1 MFLKRAISVIIALT
15 SISIIVPAQS
25 LLPLQADST
34 ITVGELKNGISYYL
48 AVDTARVGYADLA
61 VILKGEPVSEESAR
75 KISTPGNGTFAPVRF
90 FERNGV
96 GPRPEGYFTDNGGS
110 TVYRFDRV
118 PVGKK
123 EVADSALLAAFSIIS
138 SSDAPSAIVLSGDI
152 DPKSVKDRMGLLSMI
167 VRPLYAKAPAF
178 NYVWE
183 PSPVPSFLSTAGPE
197 TSVTVTYEAPRTRR
211 RLMNTAQPLVMDI
224 FSREFSLIV
233 RRRVERELRNRKIPF
248 TSIDYKYTDS
258 ASGDSDEL
266 HSFTVR
272 TDSLH
277 LEDALS
283 ALGRVFGALE
293 SQGATPVEFH
303 NTKQALEKDIKDL
316 ARNPRKTERCIASYL
331 YGASLATPEE
341 EGILFARKNVSDS
354 AQLALFNNITAA
366 LLDQKK
372 GVHIK
377 YMTPTGA
384 VDDDEPL
391 FDYNLG
397 YLVGYFTSLDTDY
410 SWRTE
415 DTLGAMVSPL
425 KVKIKETKKDPIGGG
440 TVWTFT
446 NGLKTVLMSRRGV
459 YNSFS
464 FCLSFPG
471 GYQSIQGL
479 EPGETLRYD
488 EIFRLAPAGGISGY
502 DFFNMLKACGIDVSL
517 KILSSELRIEG
528 SAPSSRFPLFMG
540 VLAGVTAEREIP
552 ARVKDYYLACSGM
565 EEAAFDRGV
574 AFMESRFSNV
584 NGAVLTLVGDL
595 EENYTKK
602 LLCETVGAFR
612 ADRTRVL
619 KRTSVGPRK
628 MPDFP
633 SEAEGIAVTFPY
645 HVSSSSFFT
654 MYAAAEA
661 LRTEIVKRVAPLGY
675 YADVEPLAE
684 TYPEERIHFVVT
696 LGKASTEGMP
706 ATGVKG
712 DAVDGVKKAIFA
724 LAADPVSKKD
734 AALYKNMV
742 RSRMN
747 SALSDNDTWRDL
759 IDLRYISSKDFVS
772 ARKESIESI
781 TPERMRFMFFAASSG
796 KITEL

>member
-1 MFLKRAISVIIALT
+1 MFLKRVISAIIALT

-61 VILKGEPVSEESAR
+61 VILKGEPVSEESAAR
-75 KISTPGNGTFAPVRF
+75 LTSPGSGTFAPVLF

-96 GPRPEGYFTDNGGS
+96 APRPEGYFTDNGGS
-110 TVYRFDRV
+110 TLYRFDRV

-123 EVADSALLAAFSIIS
+123 EVADSALMAAFSIIS

-152 DPKSVKDRMGLLSMI
+152 DPKSIKDRMGLLSMI

-183 PSPVPSFLSTAGPE
+183 PSPVPSFLGVAGE
-197 TSVTVTYEAPRTRR
+197 DTSVSVTFEAPRTRR

-224 FSREFSLIV
+224 FSREFSLIA
-233 RRRVERELRNRKIPF
+233 RRRVERDLRNRKIPYR
-248 TSIDYKYTDS
+248 SIEYKYTDS
-258 ASGDSDEL
+258 ASGDGDEL
-266 HSFTVR
+266 HTFTVR
-272 TDSLH
+272 TDSLY
-277 LEDALS
+277 LEE
-283 ALGRVFGALE
+283 ALGAMGRAFGTLE
-293 SQGATPVEFH
+293 SQGATPEEFRH
-303 NTKQALEKDIKDL
+303 TRLALEKEINDL
-316 ARNPRKTERCIASYL
+316 GKSPRKTDRCIAAYL
-331 YGASLATPEE
+331 YGASLATPDE

-354 AQLALFNNITAA
+354 TQLAIFNHITDA

-377 YMTPTGA
+377 YVTPFGA

-391 FDYNLG
+391 FDYNLA
-397 YLVGYFTSLDTDY
+397 YLVGYFTAPDTDY

-415 DTLGAMVSPL
+415 DTLGVLVNPP
-425 KVKIKETKKDPIGGG
+425 KVKVKETKKDPIGGG
-440 TVWTFT
+440 TVWTFA
-446 NGLKTVLMSRRGV
+446 NGLKTVLMSRRDV

-479 EPGETLRYD
+479 EPGETRHYD
-488 EIFRLAPAGGISGY
+488 EIFRLAPAGGLSGY
-502 DFFNMLKACGIDVSL
+502 DFFSMLRTCGIDVSL
-517 KILSSELRIEG
+517 KIFSSEIRIEG
-528 SAPSSRFPLFMG
+528 CAPSSRFPLFMG
-540 VLAGVTAEREIP
+540 TLANITSEREIP
-552 ARVKDYYLACSGM
+552 SSIKEFYLARTGM
-565 EEAAFDRGV
+565 DGVAFDRGV
-574 AFMESRFSNV
+574 TFLESRFSNV

-595 EENYTKK
+595 EENYTRKM
-602 LLCETVGAFR
+602 LCESVGAFR
-612 ADRTRVL
+612 ADRAKVL
-619 KRTSVGPRK
+619 KRTSVGQRK

-633 SEAEGIAVTFPY
+633 PEAKGLVVTFPY
-645 HVSSSSFFT
+645 HVTSSSFFT

-675 YADVEPLAE
+675 YADVTPFSE
-684 TYPEERIHFVVT
+684 TYPEEMIHFVVT
-696 LGKASTEGMP
+696 LGKASPEGMP
-706 ATGVKG
+706 EPAMKG

-724 LAADPVSKKD
+724 LAADPVSRKD
-734 AALYKNMV
+734 ATLYKNMV
-742 RSRMN
+742 RGRIN
-747 SALSDNDTWRDL
+747 AALRDNDTWRDL

-772 ARKESIESI
+772 TRKESIESI
-781 TPERMRFMFFAASSG
+781 TPERMRFMLFAASSG